1 MFTREASAE
10 FYHAQSAC
18 YTCGRVED
26 VINTDVQIEG
36 EGVLA
41 ICTNC
46 VAEMNQVAENVDEV
60 ETMARLTGDLTRE
73 RDDLVKLVRKL
84 RREIRELKTAS
95 REA

>member
-26 VINTDVQIEG
+26 VINTDVQVEG
-36 EGVLA
+36 EGILA

-46 VAEMNQVAENVDEV
+46 VHEMAQVAEDVDEV
-60 ETMARLTGDLTRE
+60 ETMAQLTGQLTRE
-73 RDDLVKLVRKL
+73 RDDAMKLVRAL
-84 RREIRELKTAS
+84 RKEIRELKRPPA
-95 REA
+95 